1 MCSTTHLHLEEFASM
16 SQTSISVT
24 FWPSIQRQQSACKMF
39 HVPFLWWL
47 YTALLPELT
56 RISIAIPPHSGK
68 PSEVLFLPRWS
79 DRNESR
85 KTPKDTVNRSIVLSD
100 VEPGD
105 AYHWHSLAWLQSH
118 FAEIGNSMEWYGSK
132 LGTSVWM
139 LKCWKCLWHVSPWP
153 IIYPSVKNP
162 GIIVVARFYGQ
173 LNGKYKF
180 FNHLFKALLK
190 QNLYIYDNY
199 CF

>member
-1 MCSTTHLHLEEFASM
+1 MTSSLIDGYVLHQVLDTSAGCQEFSGMRQGICTMAQACSNMCSTTHLHLEEFASM

-39 HVPFLWWL
+39 HVPSLWWL

-105 AYHWHSLAWLQSH
+105 AYHWHSLA
-118 FAEIGNSMEWYGSK
+118 
-132 LGTSVWM
+132 
-139 LKCWKCLWHVSPWP
+139 
-153 IIYPSVKNP
+153 
-162 GIIVVARFYGQ
+162 
-173 LNGKYKF
+173 
-180 FNHLFKALLK
+180 
-190 QNLYIYDNY
+190 
-199 CF
+199 